1 MYRLLLWALINYGCL
16 AMNVD
21 IAAAKQASHQSLP
34 LSCLQVSD
42 RSRNQISVKYEGLS
56 TFASEGTVPPM
67 MAEANVKHP
76 IVSSY
81 SMRPGL
87 ASLIPKTQAP
97 SSLIIG
103 WRANLA
109 SLIFKRGN

>member
-1 MYRLLLWALINYGCL
+1 MKVRA
-16 AMNVD
+16 
-21 IAAAKQASHQSLP
+21 
-34 LSCLQVSD
+34 
-42 RSRNQISVKYEGLS
+42 SVKKMCEFCRTVKRRGRVYVLCTSNPKHKQRQGIS
-56 TFASEGTVPPM
+56 TFASEGTVPPT
-67 MAEANVKHP
+67 MAETNVKHP
-76 IVSSY
+76 IVPGY

-87 ASLIPKTQAP
+87 ASLLPKTQAQ

>member
-1 MYRLLLWALINYGCL
+1 MKVRA
-16 AMNVD
+16 
-21 IAAAKQASHQSLP
+21 
-34 LSCLQVSD
+34 
-42 RSRNQISVKYEGLS
+42 SVKKMCEFCRTVKRRGRVYVLCTSNPKHKQRQGLS
-56 TFASEGTVPPM
+56 TFASEGTVPPT

-76 IVSSY
+76 IVPGY

-87 ASLIPKTQAP
+87 ASLVPRTQAP
-97 SSLIIG
+97 SSLVIG